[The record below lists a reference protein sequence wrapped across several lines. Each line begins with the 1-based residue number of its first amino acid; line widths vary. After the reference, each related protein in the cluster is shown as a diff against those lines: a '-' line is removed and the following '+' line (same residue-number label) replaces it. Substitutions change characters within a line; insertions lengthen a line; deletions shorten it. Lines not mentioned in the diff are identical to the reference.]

1 MLCKLPSCASSC
13 RILTIGQ
20 TRGWKERTG
29 TTNFSPDANLPYE
42 LSPPFIRPDGR
53 HIFHQY
59 VVRVPKHRDAL
70 MEHLA
75 QRGVGTK
82 VYYPVPLHLQEC
94 FRYLGYQEGDFPE
107 AESAALET
115 FALPIYPELT
125 DEEQDYVVD
134 SLRSFAV

>member
-1 MLCKLPSCASSC
+1 
-13 RILTIGQ
+13 
-20 TRGWKERTG
+20 
-29 TTNFSPDANLPYE
+29 
-42 LSPPFIRPDGR
+42 
-53 HIFHQY
+53 
-59 VVRVPKHRDAL
+59 VRAPKYRDAL

-75 QRGVGTK
+75 QRSVGTK

-94 FRYLGYQEGDFPE
+94 FRYLRYQEGAFPE

-134 SLRSFAV
+134 SLRSFRV